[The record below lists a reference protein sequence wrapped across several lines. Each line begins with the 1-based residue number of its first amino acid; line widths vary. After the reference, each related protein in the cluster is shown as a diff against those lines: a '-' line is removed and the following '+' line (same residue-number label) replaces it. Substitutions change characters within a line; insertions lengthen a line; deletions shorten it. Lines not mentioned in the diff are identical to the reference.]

1 MKPQTAFAPPT
12 KSNVLTTREPAT
24 TLDQSLKEIYDDIS
38 RRAYELFVQRG
49 YEDGHH
55 FEDWVR
61 AEAEALEPVPVEIVD
76 NDEALMVNAE
86 VPGFAPKD
94 LEVKV
99 EPSRMLIR
107 GRAETSTQ
115 RSAGK
120 TIYTECQ
127 KNQIFRVLDLPTAIN
142 PDRVTAKLHDGILQ
156 ITLQKALSSQTT
168 NKANKVDVKA
178 A

>member
-1 MKPQTAFAPPT
+1 MKPQTEFAPAARPT
-12 KSNVLTTREPAT
+12 VLTMREPAN
-24 TLDQSLKEIYDDIS
+24 TLDRSLKEIYDDIS
-38 RRAYELFVQRG
+38 RRAYELFAQRG
-49 YEDGHH
+49 YQDGYD
-55 FEDWVR
+55 FEDWIR
-61 AEAEALEPVPVEIVD
+61 AESETLEPVRVEIVD
-76 NDEALMVNAE
+76 NDETFTVHVE

-99 EPSRMLIR
+99 EPSRVLIR

-127 KNQIFRVLDLPTAIN
+127 KNQIFRVLNLPTEVN
-142 PDRVTAKLHDGILQ
+142 PDRVTANLQDGILQ
-156 ITLQKALSSQTT
+156 ITLHKAPTT
-168 NKANKVDVKA
+168 TANRVEVKA